1 MGARK
6 IKQQQHESRLAQIL
20 SGHRLKQLALGSML
34 IVCGLFIYNLYLPTT
49 LPFKKIQVF
58 GTLQWVD
65 KEELN
70 KLVLQ
75 DIDGGFFSLDVKGLK
90 QNIEQLAWINS
101 VSIRRVWPDVLQVM
115 ITEQQPV
122 AMWNNESIINRNG
135 ELFMPAL
142 DQFPEEMVQ
151 ITGPAGMYETLVEH
165 YKALSVMTADLGLR
179 ITNNNVNDRR
189 AMKLTLSNGVQ
200 LFMGRVRDTSESGT
214 EMMRFVRAY
223 KATLAPQID
232 RVQFVDL
239 RYTNGVAVRWKQQL
253 GLQSNNSVHGNKN
266 LPIKSNNRVTKAV

>member
-1 MGARK
+1 
-6 IKQQQHESRLAQIL
+6 
-20 SGHRLKQLALGSML
+20 
-34 IVCGLFIYNLYLPTT
+34 
-49 LPFKKIQVF
+49 
-58 GTLQWVD
+58 
-65 KEELN
+65 
-70 KLVLQ
+70 
-75 DIDGGFFSLDVKGLK
+75 
-90 QNIEQLAWINS
+90 
-101 VSIRRVWPDVLQVM
+101 
-115 ITEQQPV
+115 
-122 AMWNNESIINRNG
+122 
-135 ELFMPAL
+135 MPAL

-179 ITNNNVNDRR
+179 ITNINVNDRR